1 MPPRPAMTQETALA
15 PEVLARLAGLKVR
28 VERVVEGLLA
38 GIHRSARHGVSTEFV
53 DHKAYS
59 PGDDPRRLDWK
70 VLARLDRVMVRRFLD
85 ETRLAAYLAMDAS
98 GSMGYRGSALAKLEY
113 AKVLAGA
120 LAALLL
126 HQGDEVGLLATAAR
140 PVELVPSGRG
150 EHLLELLGV
159 LEALQPQGPTH
170 LAELVERYLSR
181 MNRRGLLLLFSDLFD
196 ADPAA
201 LNSLRLAAARG
212 HSVRVFLVLDADEID
227 FPFEDPALFTCLE
240 QERQLLTY
248 PREVRDAYR
257 EEMRAFIEECRR
269 ALGQAGATLELSRCD
284 EPPDRV
290 LRRAL
295 SAWQEA
301 TR

>member
-1 MPPRPAMTQETALA
+1 MTDAAALA

-28 VERVVEGLLA
+28 VERVVEGVLA

-85 ETRLAAYLAMDAS
+85 ETRLAAFLALDAS
-98 GSMGYRGSALAKLEY
+98 GSMGYRGGAMAKLEY
-113 AKVLAGA
+113 AKVLAGS

-126 HQGDEVGLLATAAR
+126 HQGDEVGLLASAAS

-159 LEALQPQGPTH
+159 LEALRPEGPTR
-170 LAELVERYLSR
+170 LADLVERYLTR
-181 MNRRGLLLLFSDLFD
+181 MNRRGMLLLFSDLFD

-201 LNSLRLAAARG
+201 LQSLRLAAARG

-227 FPFEDPALFTCLE
+227 FPFEDPALFCCLE

-257 EEMRAFIEECRR
+257 EEIRAFIEDCRR

>member
-85 ETRLAAYLAMDAS
+85 ETRLAAFLAMDAS